1 MSLSVAIIGA
11 GLTGSLVAHQLSHAK
26 LSITVFE
33 KSRGLGGRASTKRLP
48 WGQFDLGVPLIP
60 ATDTT
65 FIDFMQQMASQ
76 RQAHQWPGPEQQ
88 TFRSSL
94 SNDNNAAQF
103 FVFDQKMNSMCHH
116 WLQASDVQT
125 SSMVTEVRY
134 QQGRGWQLCL
144 EQQWQQAFYDV
155 LICTAPWPQT
165 KTLLRHIDEEAFSL
179 EQIWA
184 SCWSIGIKLQ
194 SSIKPKMKV
203 IHLANNA
210 LQTLV
215 FDSEKPNRPV
225 LQNNEQIWVAQ
236 LNHSLSATL
245 GKEGKVQAINLACA
259 SLCQYFNLS
268 TDVIQHAEGHFWRY
282 ARSEKEQKPLGIIY
296 NQQKNLI
303 AGGDW
308 SCGASVQS
316 AFKAAQAISQ
326 KVLQIS

>member
-1 MSLSVAIIGA
+1 LSVAIIGA

-65 FIDFMQQMASQ
+65 FIDFMQQLASQ

-116 WLQASDVQT
+116 WLQASEVQT
-125 SSMVTEVRY
+125 NSEVTEVRY
-134 QQGRGWQLCL
+134 QLGLGWQLCIK
-144 EQQWQQAFYDV
+144 QHWQQVFYDV

-165 KTLLRHIDEEAFSL
+165 KTLLGRIDEEAFSPA
-179 EQIWA
+179 QTWA
-184 SCWSIGIKLQ
+184 SCWSIGIKLL
-194 SSIKPKMKV
+194 SSIKPNMKV

-215 FDSEKPNRPV
+215 FDSEKPNRPS

-236 LNHSLSATL
+236 LNHELSATL
-245 GKEGKVQAINLACA
+245 GKEGKAEAIKLACA
-259 SLCQYFNLS
+259 ALCQYFNLS
-268 TDVIQHAEGHFWRY
+268 AEVIQHTEGHFWRF
-282 ARSEKEQKPLGIIY
+282 ARSQKGQKPLGIIH
-296 NQQKNLI
+296 NQSNNLI

-308 SCGASVQS
+308 SFGASVQS
-316 AFKAAQAISQ
+316 TYNAAQTISQ
-326 KVLQIS
+326 IVLQIS